1 MKILENF
8 WKYWDTI
15 GIFNSFN
22 FEPERNISAKAWKMT
37 GDAMKYTINDVA
49 ERFELNTRK

>member
-8 WKYWDTI
+8 WKYWDSI

-49 ERFELNTRK
+49 ERLGLDERK